1 MDSIT
6 QHYIIDLSSNN
17 NFVQVPAVQG
27 DGNETRYCEIE
38 LIENGVQY
46 VVDNNTMTV
55 LITGTKPDGKEIW
68 NVCEITSEGYIK
80 VHITYQMTAAA
91 GRGIYQITIYQKDK
105 NNQLK
110 SFPFFILVTPAAYDP
125 GYIISTDEFEAL
137 EQYTT
142 AAVRAAEKC
151 EEIYEDISLIG
162 TIGVMEIDRT
172 DGHLYFRKSDSWEGV
187 FSIIDHKNLQVQWNM

>member
-1 MDSIT
+1 MDPIT

-46 VVDNNTMTV
+46 VVDSTTMSV

-80 VHITYQMTAAA
+80 VHITYQMTAVA

-142 AAVRAAEKC
+142 AAVRAAERC
-151 EEIYEDISLIG
+151 EEIFEDISLIG

-172 DGHLYFRKSDSWEGV
+172 DGHLYFKKADSWEGV
-187 FSIIDHKNLQVQWNM
+187 FSIINNTNLQVQWNM